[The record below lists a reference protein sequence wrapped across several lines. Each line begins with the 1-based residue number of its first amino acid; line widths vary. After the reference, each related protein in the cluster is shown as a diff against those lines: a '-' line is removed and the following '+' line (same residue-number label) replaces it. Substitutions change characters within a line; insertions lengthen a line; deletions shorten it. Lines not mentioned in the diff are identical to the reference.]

1 MSQGL
6 GSLRPTL
13 QFSCTVMKDGFIFN
27 ESTYSY
33 KGVSLR
39 GRTFFG
45 ILVETVDVRS
55 EQRLLFNASI

>member
-1 MSQGL
+1 
-6 GSLRPTL
+6 
-13 QFSCTVMKDGFIFN
+13 MKDGFIVN

-33 KGVSLR
+33 KGVSLP

-45 ILVETVDVRS
+45 ILVETMDVRS